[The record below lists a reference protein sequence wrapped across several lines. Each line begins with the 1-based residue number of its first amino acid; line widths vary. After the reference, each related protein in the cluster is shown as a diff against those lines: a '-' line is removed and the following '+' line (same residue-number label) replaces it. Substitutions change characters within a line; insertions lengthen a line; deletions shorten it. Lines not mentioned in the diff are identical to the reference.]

1 MRAKRCDAVDW
12 GLLKSLFKMAAS
24 VEIGDSL
31 EELEE
36 LFLQDIT
43 DEFFLFER
51 GQKFFRCSR
60 HIADVNVTNIFPL
73 FLIGSL
79 L

>member
-1 MRAKRCDAVDW
+1 
-12 GLLKSLFKMAAS
+12 MAAS

-43 DEFFLFER
+43 DDFFYLN
-51 GQKFFRCSR
+51 GKKKFFRCSR

>member
-1 MRAKRCDAVDW
+1 
-12 GLLKSLFKMAAS
+12 MAAS

-43 DEFFLFER
+43 DNFFYLN
-51 GQKFFRCSR
+51 GKKNSS
-60 HIADVNVTNIFPL
+60 DVPDT
-73 FLIGSL
+73 
-79 L
+79 

>member
-1 MRAKRCDAVDW
+1 
-12 GLLKSLFKMAAS
+12 MAAS

-43 DEFFLFER
+43 DDFFYLNV
-51 GQKFFRCSR
+51 KKNSS
-60 HIADVNVTNIFPL
+60 DVPDT
-73 FLIGSL
+73 
-79 L
+79 